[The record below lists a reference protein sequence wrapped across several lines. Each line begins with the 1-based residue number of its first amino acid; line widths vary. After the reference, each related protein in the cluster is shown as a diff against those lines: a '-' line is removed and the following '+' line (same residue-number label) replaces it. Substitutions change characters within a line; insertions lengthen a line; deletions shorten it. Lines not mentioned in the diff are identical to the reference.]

1 MLKKTERMS
10 LVEQVV
16 SQIEQLIETG
26 HWQVGDRLPA
36 EMELIKEFDVS
47 RNTLRE
53 AVRALVH
60 AGLLET
66 KQGSGTIVK
75 STSALGVALYRQVEK
90 TSIME
95 TLEVRLALERE
106 AAQLAAQR
114 RDKED
119 LKDMYDSL
127 KLCEL
132 AADKEDLQEFLR
144 ADIEFHEAIV
154 KASHNSL
161 LQNLYEHITE
171 PLHSSIQEVM
181 VANNHFNYQKEI
193 HYELLKSIE
202 NQNVQMAIE
211 HVNDY
216 INDFR
221 KKILLI
227 QEDSFCNKRHQ

>member
-16 SQIEQLIETG
+16 SQIEQSIEKG
-26 HWQVGDRLPA
+26 HWQVGHRLPS

-53 AVRALVH
+53 AIRALVH

-75 STSALGVALYRQVEK
+75 STSALGIALHRQVEK

-106 AAQLAAQR
+106 AAQLATQR
-114 RDKED
+114 RDEDD
-119 LKDMYDSL
+119 LKDMSDSI

-132 AADKEDLQEFLR
+132 AAKKKDLQAFLK
-144 ADIEFHEAIV
+144 ADIEFHKAMV
-154 KASHNSL
+154 QASHNSL
-161 LQNLYEHITE
+161 LQHLYEHISE
-171 PLHSSIQEVM
+171 PLHSSIQEIM
-181 VANNHFNYQKEI
+181 VANKYFNYQKEI
-193 HYELLKSIE
+193 HYGLLDSIE
-202 NQNVQMAIE
+202 KQHVQMAIE
-211 HVNDY
+211 HVNHY

-221 KKILLI
+221 NKILLI